1 LSLIA
6 WLKGENHYSGEDR
19 LAVDSGA
26 VEEARGAGKLSSV
39 MHEMIGRAR
48 LVSGRIAGSRA
59 ILASST
65 ALFLPLLVASPAFA
79 DCQPNS
85 AAAVSGQTV
94 NCTGTAPTGFQAGAG
109 VNNLFVNVQPGA
121 TVQDN
126 GAVAIK
132 LNSGNTATNNGTV
145 TAGAGHVGILA
156 LDGNTITNNTSITV
170 GNNFAIGISVNNS
183 NTISNLGTITA
194 GDTSTGIQVT
204 GTGNSVTNSGTVT
217 VGVGALGVVAIGD
230 SNIITNSGTGAVVV
244 GTGGFAINLL
254 GNSETVTNNGAIT
267 GPDNASG
274 IFGTSSSNNNI
285 VNKGTIVLGNGSTGI
300 DLLNNN
306 VVFNSGAVTAGVS
319 GLGIAV
325 GSNNTVT
332 VANTGT
338 VTVGDNGFAVEAVS
352 SNTVLN
358 AGTINAGAGAIG
370 VLLFGSNNNVVNNGT
385 IAVGDGSE
393 GIGAG
398 GSGSGNVITNNG
410 LITLASSHG
419 AFAGVGIFTGSGTV
433 AVTNNGQIVGGDNT
447 DGIATAGTADTVINN
462 GTVTVGAATIPGK
475 TSVGIA
481 GYGSSSTITN
491 NGNISAGAGGIGIG
505 AGSGNTII
513 NNGTVIAGPNGVSI
527 GTCFCAPQSINN
539 TVVNN
544 GTVDGAIK
552 LIGFGNTFTNG
563 GLITITDPGTAVG
576 AFHEIFGTFTQT
588 ATGTLTL
595 RVNAAGAGD
604 SLGAFSANL
613 AGTLRA
619 VVQPGLYG
627 LTTIYNAVITSSGLS
642 GTFNNVV
649 STSPSPFLN
658 ATVSYTATN
667 ANLILTRTPLGSVPG
682 ETQNERAVGNFL
694 ESNYSTSL
702 TGPAATFF
710 TTLLASPSIAPLD
723 QLSGEG
729 TSGTQESAFMAVDLF
744 MASLTGQGTA
754 WLSGSP
760 AGATG
765 TGAPMQYAAA
775 KPEHPAF
782 KALKLA
788 REQASPWSVWASG
801 FGGTQSLGGDPTAIG
816 SASLSHRTAGG
827 AVGVNYQANPDLLV
841 GWAAGG
847 SSSDFSVPDRA
858 TSGHLDGAHVGAF
871 GVQRWGGLYALGT
884 ASYGWF
890 DNSTTRTI
898 TGIGPSETATG
909 RFASNQLGGRLEVG
923 FRHPFD
929 RMTTVTP
936 FAAVQFLELWQN
948 GYTETSI
955 TSAGAPGVLG
965 LSFQAHAVSSL
976 PTFLGAQV
984 ETRYVFG
991 NGAIWAPFGRASWVH
1006 EFEPTRDVTASLTLL
1021 PVGTF
1026 TAEGPRAASDAA
1038 RIEAGSNLFVTKG
1051 VSWFGTFIG
1060 EFSNRG
1066 PSYSGNGGLRVTW

>member
-1 LSLIA
+1 LPLIA

-26 VEEARGAGKLSSV
+26 VGEARGAGKLSSM

-48 LVSGRIAGSRA
+48 LVSGRIAGSCA

-65 ALFLPLLVASPAFA
+65 VLFLPLLAASPAFA
-79 DCQPNS
+79 DCVPNS
-85 AAAVSGQTV
+85 ATAVSGQTV

-109 VNNLFVNVQPGA
+109 VNNLIVNVQPGA
-121 TVQDN
+121 TVLDN

-132 LNSGNTATNNGTV
+132 LNNGNTATNSGAV
-145 TAGAGHVGILA
+145 TAGAGHVGILV

-170 GNNFAIGISVNNS
+170 GNNFATGISVNNS
-183 NTISNLGTITA
+183 NTIANLGSITA
-194 GDTSTGIQVT
+194 GDTSTGIQIT

-217 VGVGALGVVAIGD
+217 VGANALGVVANGD
-230 SNIITNSGTGAVVV
+230 SNIITISGTGAIMV
-244 GTGGFAINLL
+244 GTGGSAVKLL
-254 GNSETVTNNGAIT
+254 GNSETVINNGAIT

-274 IFGTSSSNNNI
+274 IFGNTSSNNTI
-285 VNKGTIVLGNGSTGI
+285 TNKGTIVLGIGGTGI
-300 DLLNNN
+300 DVLNNN
-306 VVFNSGAVTAGVS
+306 VVFNSGTITAGLN
-319 GLGIAV
+319 GFGILV

-332 VANTGT
+332 NTGT
-338 VTVGDNGFAVEAVS
+338 VTVGDNGFAVEAVA
-352 SNTVLN
+352 SNTAVLN
-358 AGTINAGAGAIG
+358 SGTINAGAGAKG
-370 VLLFGSNNNVVNNGT
+370 VLLFGGNNNVVNNGT

-393 GIGAG
+393 AIGAG
-398 GSGSGNVITNNG
+398 GAGSGNVITNNG
-410 LITLASSHG
+410 LITMASSHG

-462 GTVTVGAATIPGK
+462 GTIAVGAATIAGK
-475 TSVGIA
+475 TSIGIA
-481 GYGSSSTITN
+481 GYGVSSTITN
-491 NGNISAGAGGIGIG
+491 NGNISVGAGGIGIG
-505 AGSGNTII
+505 AGTGNTIT

-527 GTCFCAPQSINN
+527 GTCFCLPQSINN

-544 GTVDGAIK
+544 GTFDGAIK
-552 LIGFGNTFTNG
+552 LIGFGNTFTNA
-563 GLITITDPGTAVG
+563 GLITVTDPGTAVG

-588 ATGTLTL
+588 ATGTLAL

-627 LTTIYNAVITSSGLS
+627 STTTYNIVLTSSGLS

-658 ATVSYTATN
+658 ATVNYTATN
-667 ANLILTRTPLGSVPG
+667 ASLVLTRTPFGSVPG
-682 ETQNERAVGNFL
+682 ETKNERAVGNFL

-710 TTLLASPSIAPLD
+710 STLLASPSVAPLD

-760 AGATG
+760 AGATS

-801 FGGTQSLGGDPTAIG
+801 FGGTQSLSGDPAAIG

-827 AVGVNYQANPDLLV
+827 AAGLNYQVNPDLLV
-841 GWAAGG
+841 GWAGGG

-858 TSGHLDGAHVGAF
+858 TSGHLDGAHLGAF
-871 GVQRWGGLYALGT
+871 AVQRWGALYALGT

-909 RFASNQLGGRLEVG
+909 RFDSNQLGGRLEVG

-929 RMTTVTP
+929 RMTTITP

-1026 TAEGPRAASDAA
+1026 TAEGARAASDAA
-1038 RIEAGSNLFVTKG
+1038 RIEAGSNLIVTKG

-1066 PSYSGNGGLRVTW
+1066 SSYSGNGGLRVTW